1 MEINLPI
8 KAKKIITFFEKN
20 GFSCYVVGGFIRDSL
35 ITNKVADNSSID
47 FATNATP
54 EEMLKI
60 LPEGKYENRF
70 GTVIFSLKKIGEK
83 IGLTKK
89 DFNEEDIFEITTF
102 RSEDNYIDHRHPDKV
117 NWGNSIEED
126 LERRDFTINAIAYNK
141 SALIDPFKGIND
153 IKEKTIKAVGNP
165 LVRFKEDALRMLRA
179 VRFAC
184 TLDFTIEEKT
194 LFAIDQSSQLLK
206 NISFERIRDEFFK
219 ILSSERPDKGVL
231 LLRKVGLLK
240 EFLPELNAT
249 FGVSQKSPK
258 RHHIYDVGTHLV
270 KTLAACE
277 PTDPIVRLACLLHDI
292 GKSQVREVNQEGIV
306 TFYNHEIIGTEV
318 AYEIGKRLRLSK
330 ADLHRLTKLVRF
342 HQFSVTEKQ
351 TDKAIRRFI
360 RQVGK
365 ENLNDMLS
373 LRTAD
378 RIGSG
383 ATPTS
388 WRTNLFKEKLIEVQK
403 KPFIVSDLKINGLDV
418 MRVFK
423 IKPGPEVGRI
433 LNNTFEEVANNNLEN
448 KKTTLLKYLEKLKKD
463 S

>member
-1 MEINLPI
+1 MKINLPI
-8 KAKKIITFFEKN
+8 KAKKIISFFEKR
-20 GFSCYVVGGFIRDSL
+20 GFECYVVGGFIRDSL
-35 ITNKVADNSSID
+35 IEGRKVDKTSLD

-54 EEMLKI
+54 DEMLKI

-70 GTVIFSLKKIGEK
+70 GTVIFPLKYIAEK
-83 IGLTKK
+83 IGLIKK
-89 DFNEEDIFEITTF
+89 DFNEKDIFEITTY
-102 RSEDNYIDHRHPDKV
+102 RCENNYKDHRHPEKV
-117 NWGNSIEED
+117 SWGKSITED
-126 LERRDFTINAIAYNK
+126 LERRDFTINAMAFDGNV
-141 SALIDPFKGIND
+141 LVDPFNGTKD
-153 IKEKTIKAVGNP
+153 IKEKIIKAVGNP

-184 TLDFTIEEKT
+184 TLDFLIEEKT
-194 LFAIDQSSQLLK
+194 LFALDQSSQLLI
-206 NISFERIRDEFFK
+206 NISFERIRDEFLK
-219 ILSSERPDKGVL
+219 ILGSEKPDKGIL

-240 EFLPELNAT
+240 EFLPELNIT

-270 KTLAACE
+270 KTLAACK

-292 GKSQVREVNQEGIV
+292 GKGKVRDVNKEGIV
-306 TFYNHEIIGTEV
+306 TFYNHEIIGTEI
-318 AYEIGKRLRLSK
+318 AYEIGMRLRLSK

-383 ATPTS
+383 ARATS
-388 WRTNLFKEKLIEVQK
+388 WRTDLFKEKLIEVQK
-403 KPFIVSDLKINGLDV
+403 KPFTVSDLKIGGLEV
-418 MRVFK
+418 MEIFK
-423 IKPGPEVGRI
+423 IKPGPKVGQV
-433 LNNTFEEVANNNLEN
+433 LNTVFEEVVNNNLEN
-448 KKTTLLKYLEKLKKD
+448 NKKDLLKYLKELKKK